1 MSIRPANPSDARSIA
16 EVNVASWRSAYRGL
30 LPDSVLDNLSVEDKA
45 DRMRA
50 RIIEHTIQVLVLEQN
65 SAIIGFVTF
74 GASRDRDADQERV
87 GEIYA
92 VYLGPGNWRKGHGSA
107 LVNAAIASLQG
118 AGYTEVTL
126 WALYNNQ
133 RAAQFYQAVGFEA
146 EGATKEE
153 TRADGTKLYEVRY
166 RRSI

>member
-50 RIIEHTIQVLVLEQN
+50 RIIEHTIQVLVLERN

-87 GEIYA
+87 GEIHA
-92 VYLGPGNWRKGHGSA
+92 VYVEPKNWKKGHGSA
-107 LVNAAIASLQG
+107 LVDAAIACLQEKEC
-118 AGYTEVTL
+118 AEVTL
-126 WALYNNQ
+126 WALHNNE
-133 RAAQFYQAVGFEA
+133 RGAKFYQAVGFEA
-146 EGATKEE
+146 DGATKVE